1 VLKRVF
7 KKQDG
12 TGVEWIH
19 AALVNATIKYINEMY
34 GSRRKKKK
42 EKKR

>member
-12 TGVEWIH
+12 AGVEWIH
-19 AALVNATIKYINEMY
+19 AALVNAAMKYINEMR

-42 EKKR
+42 KR